1 MIDHNVLRINWTLKI
16 PVPLLTPGYLEPFS
30 CTRYKEIPI
39 SIYSIVQTGKK
50 IHEGGLKIGFL
61 SEEYQFLIDEV
72 VNVEPITPA
81 SKQMP
86 IAIISFL

>member
-16 PVPLLTPGYLEPFS
+16 PVPNLTPGYLEPFS
-30 CTRYKEIPI
+30 CIRYKEIPI

-50 IHEGGLKIGFL
+50 IHDGGLKNGFL
-61 SEEYQFLIDEV
+61 SKEYQFLMDEA
-72 VNVEPITPA
+72 VNLEPIIPA
-81 SKQMP
+81 SKQIP